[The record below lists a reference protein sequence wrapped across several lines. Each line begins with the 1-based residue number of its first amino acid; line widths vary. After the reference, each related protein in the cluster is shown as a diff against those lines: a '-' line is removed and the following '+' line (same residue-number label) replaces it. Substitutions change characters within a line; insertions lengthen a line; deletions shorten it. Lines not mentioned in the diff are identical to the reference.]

1 MRLALFEPDI
11 PQNTGAILRLA
22 SCFNIS
28 IDIIGPCGFV
38 FSNRRLQRSGMDYID
53 KVDYKL
59 HTSWDMFY
67 EEHQKIGRERII
79 LLTTKG
85 NITHTNFE
93 YSSNDVLLFGRES
106 AGVPEIVHMAA
117 DARVIIPIASETRS
131 LNITSSAA
139 IVLGEALRQTNAYPK

>member
-22 SCFNIS
+22 SCFNVS
-28 IDIIGPCGFV
+28 VDIIEPCGFV
-38 FSNRRLQRSGMDYID
+38 FSDRRLQRSGMDYID

-59 HTSWDMFY
+59 HRSWDMFY
-67 EEHQKIGRERII
+67 EEHLRNGRERII

-85 NITHTNFE
+85 NVSHTKFK
-93 YSSNDVLLFGRES
+93 YGSNDVLLFGRES
-106 AGVPEIVHMAA
+106 AGVPESIHMTA
-117 DARVIIPIASETRS
+117 DARIVIPIASETRS